1 MRWYRGKPNERP
13 HHAWF
18 IGYAPRENPKVAFAI
33 MLEYGG
39 TGGHDAAPIS
49 RAVLDACINHG
60 YLP

>member
-1 MRWYRGKPNERP
+1 
-13 HHAWF
+13 
-18 IGYAPRENPKVAFAI
+18 

-49 RAVLDACINHG
+49 KAVLDACIKYQ